1 MKVINSKLLQV
12 LITTRITLRL
22 KSLKSQTFR
31 TTVMGLVITQ
41 MKGVMEA
48 AATLTKVKEAQMTK
62 VQATRRKKATP
73 YVPSNQRL
81 SSSKA

>member
-1 MKVINSKLLQV
+1 MKVINIQLLQV

-41 MKGVMEA
+41 MKAVMEA
-48 AATLTKVKEAQMTK
+48 AATLTKVKEALMTK
-62 VQATRRKKATP
+62 VQATRRKKVTP
-73 YVPSNQRL
+73 YVPSNQLL